1 MFVPGLRP
9 GISLLKEETCDIINN
24 MKRIFNILAII
35 LIVTIM
41 LTGCAHKDKTDRH
54 EPILFGATYM
64 TRNNVY
70 FDVLH
75 AAIEEVVESNG
86 DILISRDPNQQQ
98 DKQNDQIIEMIEEG
112 IQVLFLNPVD
122 WEEVR
127 PALEAC
133 KEAGVIVINVDT
145 IVKDTEYIVTCVET
159 DNYMAGRLCAE
170 DMMARMNSADIV
182 IIDNPIQKSIANRV
196 QGFLDTIEGNDNYR
210 VVYTAVGKGEFEV
223 SAEALTEFLKTGTHF
238 NVFFGGNDPSALGAL
253 AALQQNRM
261 ENEGIEIYGV
271 DGAPDF
277 KSMVA
282 LGHTTAT
289 SAQSPKTLGTV
300 AAQAAY
306 QYLNG
311 EKIEPY
317 ISIKPYIINKEN
329 ISNYEVN
336 GWQ

>member
-1 MFVPGLRP
+1 MKKIVS
-9 GISLLKEETCDIINN
+9 SL
-24 MKRIFNILAII
+24 I
-35 LIVTIM
+35 LISILM
-41 LTGCAHKDKTDRH
+41 LALAGCGLDSSKDEKH

-98 DKQNDQIIEMIEEG
+98 DKQNDQIKEMIEEG
-112 IQVLFLNPVD
+112 IKVLFLNPVD
-122 WEEVR
+122 WEEVK

-133 KEAGVIVINVDT
+133 KEAGVVVINVDT

-170 DMMARMNSADIV
+170 DMMARMDSADIV
-182 IIDNPIQKSIANRV
+182 IIDNQIQKSIANRV

-223 SAEALTEFLKTGTHF
+223 SAEALTEFLKSQIHF
-238 NVFFGGNDPSALGAL
+238 DVFFGGNDPSALGAL

-261 ENEGIEIYGV
+261 ENAGIEIYGV
-271 DGAPDF
+271 DGSPDF
-277 KSMVA
+277 KSMLA

-300 AAQAAY
+300 AAKAAY
-306 QYLNG
+306 RYLNG
-311 EKIEPY
+311 EEIEPY

-329 ISNYEVN
+329 IGNFEVN